1 MKKIFIS
8 VQRKEWNFSRKIYK
22 RTCKKRMKRRKEV
35 QEKIQLPYTKLRR
48 LVVKQ
53 ERAVTR
59 GAQEALEGDSYQSGK
74 SRPIYIKVYYRNE
87 QKLYCHHAFIPLH
100 ILYTYLN
107 RYWSQLTSR
116 HWKLTRSSCSRWLQ
130 TSDSAIN
137 RSNHIGYVWSWNNWS
152 WWVLETTDLG
162 EFSKFIF
169 FHFKFFLIIDI
180 FYC

>member
-1 MKKIFIS
+1 MEFLQENLQK
-8 VQRKEWNFSRKIYK
+8 N
-22 RTCKKRMKRRKEV
+22 M
-35 QEKIQLPYTKLRR
+35 QEKDKETQGGAGKNPAPLHQAKTPRC
-48 LVVKQ
+48 
-53 ERAVTR
+53 ETR
-59 GAQEALEGDSYQSGK
+59 KSCYSGSSGSTGGRFHQSGK
-74 SRPIYIKVYYRNE
+74 SKPIYIKVYYRNE

-152 WWVLETTDLG
+152 WWV
-162 EFSKFIF
+162 F
-169 FHFKFFLIIDI
+169 
-180 FYC
+180 

>member
-53 ERAVTR
+53 ERATR

-137 RSNHIGYVWSWNNWS
+137 RSNHISYVWS
-152 WWVLETTDLG
+152 
-162 EFSKFIF
+162 
-169 FHFKFFLIIDI
+169 
-180 FYC
+180 